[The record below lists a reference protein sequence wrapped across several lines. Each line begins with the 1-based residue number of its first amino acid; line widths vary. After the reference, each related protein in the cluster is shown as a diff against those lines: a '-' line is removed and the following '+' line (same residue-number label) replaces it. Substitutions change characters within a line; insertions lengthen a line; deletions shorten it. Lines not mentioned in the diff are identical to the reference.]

1 MNIRGCHNE
10 NTGAVIRLWQDGGL
24 VLPRNDPG
32 RDIDRKLTVNPK
44 WFPIGERDGRIIAG
58 RTVA

>member
-1 MNIRGCHNE
+1 MNLRGYRNE
-10 NTGAVIRLWQDGGL
+10 STGAVIRLWQDGGL
-24 VLPRNDPG
+24 VLPQNDLG

-58 RTVA
+58 WTVA